1 MITSLAA
8 NAAWLSVF
16 CTVAQFCIC
25 CCLIGRGFSVADKSS
40 ATRERVRTR
49 TLNRL
54 SPSVTGTR
62 LARARG
68 VRFIASDSGCSGQV
82 HIEKLLLL
90 LLLLLCKSRT
100 QFECFEI
107 KCIPSCS
114 KHTLDAMH
122 YRIKLYANTHT
133 HTTRSNFVCIIMRYN
148 WHSYLLANC
157 GHIICII
164 CMQRVLAPARIQ
176 SSAVRVR
183 SGIPEEIHNVSCGRW
198 ISNGWANKMCSSQ
211 KL

>member
-1 MITSLAA
+1 MRGVAWWLLAAPQCNYYWLTLLCRPRASALPTTISCAADVITSLAA

-107 KCIPSCS
+107 KCIQ
-114 KHTLDAMH
+114 TV
-122 YRIKLYANTHT
+122 RNTHST
-133 HTTRSNFVCIIMRYN
+133 QCIT
-148 WHSYLLANC
+148 
-157 GHIICII
+157 
-164 CMQRVLAPARIQ
+164 
-176 SSAVRVR
+176 
-183 SGIPEEIHNVSCGRW
+183 E
-198 ISNGWANKMCSSQ
+198 
-211 KL
+211 